1 MINIEYD
8 FFYLYLVDLI
18 PLAKTFLFI
27 PLVVLC
33 ATLLYALAYEGQWD
47 GIVDA
52 HE

>member
-1 MINIEYD
+1 MINIENEL
-8 FFYLYLVDLI
+8 FYLYRFDLM